1 MRGGSPDVMYARA
14 ANPRGSRRARTE
26 AAVAQ
31 AAARRSDRVGRRWEE
46 KEWEWGGE
54 RDDGRTREEK
64 PLLRRLGFDPGVIVL
79 FDFRCGMLLWQSCD
93 VGVENRFKER
103 LDVCELVEWNEEML
117 LRGTK
122 NNRN

>member
-1 MRGGSPDVMYARA
+1 MSSVSRRRKARWVRGGSPDVMYARA

-31 AAARRSDRVGRRWEE
+31 AAARRSDRVVRRWEE

-79 FDFRCGMLLWQSCD
+79 FDFRCGMLLWQS
-93 VGVENRFKER
+93 
-103 LDVCELVEWNEEML
+103 
-117 LRGTK
+117 
-122 NNRN
+122 